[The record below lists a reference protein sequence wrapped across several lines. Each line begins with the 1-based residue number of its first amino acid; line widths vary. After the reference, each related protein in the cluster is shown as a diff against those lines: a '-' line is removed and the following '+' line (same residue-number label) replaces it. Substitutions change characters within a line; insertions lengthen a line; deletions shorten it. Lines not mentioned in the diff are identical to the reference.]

1 MAKRQPNDYIK
12 RRDVIRTMHEKRPSW
27 GDSNYNFIRDI
38 PGADVYTKDEV
49 ITMLT
54 ELQSEI
60 EDNSYLQDMFDHQ
73 EKVIDLMVIYNIIQK
88 KINTLKEKEDE
99 S

>member
-12 RRDVIRTMHEKRPSW
+12 RRDVIRTMHEKHPSW

-38 PGADVYTKDEV
+38 PGADVYTKDGV

-60 EDNSYLQDMFDHQ
+60 EEARRFPDDSDFDKGYNRAIDVWKEVIQD
-73 EKVIDLMVIYNIIQK
+73 
-88 KINTLKEKEDE
+88 KINALKE
-99 S
+99 